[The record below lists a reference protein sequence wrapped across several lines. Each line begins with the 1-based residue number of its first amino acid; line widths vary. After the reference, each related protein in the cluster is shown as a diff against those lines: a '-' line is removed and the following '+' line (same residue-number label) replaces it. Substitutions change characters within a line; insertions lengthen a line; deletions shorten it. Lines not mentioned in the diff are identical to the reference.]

1 MSLSQERITRLLVE
15 LTLPQTEVLRQLG
28 YGQVLVLGRDNRASW
43 QLRRQARLTAPPRRT
58 LRKLAALELVHLP
71 TTRPG
76 YVRLTRDGQGLC
88 CYL

>member
-1 MSLSQERITRLLVE
+1 MSLTPDRITQLLVE
-15 LTLPQTEVLRQLG
+15 LTPTQQEVLRQLG
-28 YGQVLVLGRDNRASW
+28 YGQVLVLGRDDKASW
-43 QLRRQARLTAPPRRT
+43 QLRRQGRVSTPTLPT
-58 LRKLAALELVHLP
+58 LRKLAGLELVHLP